1 MSTISS
7 SILVL
12 KAVYGKRVVKGK
24 FLAQGAMFT
33 IASANQK
40 FKVFLKLTLR
50 RDKKILVI
58 I

>member
-1 MSTISS
+1 
-7 SILVL
+7 LVL
-12 KAVYGKRVVKGK
+12 KAVYEKKVVKGK
-24 FLAQGAMFT
+24 FLALGAMFT

-50 RDKKILVI
+50 RDKRMLMI